1 MTITFPL
8 ITNIVNNKIWLNRK
22 KTVKDMHDHTQWQA
36 SENTANDKMIKQL
49 QNLLYIVLLI

>member
-1 MTITFPL
+1 MTLTFPL

-22 KTVKDMHDHTQWQA
+22 KTVKDMHDRTQWQA